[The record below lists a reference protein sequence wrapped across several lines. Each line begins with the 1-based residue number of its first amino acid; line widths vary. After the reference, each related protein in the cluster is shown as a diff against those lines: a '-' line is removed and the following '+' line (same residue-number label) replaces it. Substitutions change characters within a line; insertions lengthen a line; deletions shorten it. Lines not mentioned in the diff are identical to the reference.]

1 MPESLPPILMPDR
14 YVFRK
19 ILAACAVLL
28 ATASLSTA
36 LPRKTP
42 AVAAG
47 KAMPAETPPAP
58 AKPAVP
64 SLQRQALEM
73 ERLAELF
80 VARKKIPGMAMAI
93 VQDGQILSAR
103 GFGRTDARAGQPV
116 DADTVFR
123 VASLSKAFAATMTG
137 ILVEEQALDWD
148 TPVAKQLPAFKLKD
162 FQASQRLTVS
172 DILSHQ
178 VGLAKNTYDRDLE
191 QNVPYPLLAER
202 LSNAPMVCTPG
213 DCYGYQ
219 NIAYSLIGDMVFAV
233 TGDFY
238 SHQVEEKIFA
248 PLGMRHATYGR
259 AALMAGPNWARPH
272 VYSGK
277 AWVPTIPNEN
287 YYHVPPAAGINA
299 SIMDM
304 AIWLNAQLGH
314 YPDVLSPA
322 LLEKIQ
328 TPQVSTPG
336 ELRSS
341 GWRNERLDSAAYAL
355 GWRVFSYRGHKLVFH
370 GGAVRGYRGLVAFMP
385 ERDTGL
391 VVLWNSESAAP
402 SAFLPTW
409 FDAVL
414 GIEGRD
420 WLGLDDAASAA
431 ETVQD

>member
-1 MPESLPPILMPDR
+1 MPDR
-14 YVFRK
+14 AVFRK

-28 ATASLSTA
+28 ATAGLSTA
-36 LPRKTP
+36 VTRKTP
-42 AVAAG
+42 AVTAG
-47 KAMPAETPPAP
+47 NAAP
-58 AKPAVP
+58 AQAVQASPAVLP
-64 SLQRQALEM
+64 ASLQPQALRM
-73 ERLAELF
+73 EVLAEAL
-80 VARKKIPGMAMAI
+80 VSGKKIPGMAMAI
-93 VQDGQILSAR
+93 VQNGQVLSAR
-103 GFGRTDARAGQPV
+103 GYGRTDARSGQPI

-123 VASLSKAFAATMTG
+123 VASLSKSFAATMTG

-148 TPVAKQLPAFKLKD
+148 TPVSKQLPAFKLRD
-162 FQASQRLTVS
+162 FQASQKLTVS

-191 QNVPYPLLAER
+191 QSIPYPLLAER

-238 SHQVEEKIFA
+238 SHQVETKIFA

-277 AWVPTIPNEN
+277 AWVPTVPNEN
-287 YYHVPPAAGINA
+287 YYHVPPAAGVNA
-299 SIMDM
+299 SINDM

-314 YPDVLSPA
+314 HPDVLSPA

-336 ELRSS
+336 ELRAS
-341 GWRNERLDSAAYAL
+341 GWRNERLDNAAYAL
-355 GWRVFSYRGHKLVFH
+355 GWRVFTYKGHKLVFH

-385 ERDTGL
+385 EFDTGL

-402 SAFLPTW
+402 SGLLPTW

-420 WLGLDDAASAA
+420 WLGLESAA
-431 ETVQD
+431 GAGETSQD